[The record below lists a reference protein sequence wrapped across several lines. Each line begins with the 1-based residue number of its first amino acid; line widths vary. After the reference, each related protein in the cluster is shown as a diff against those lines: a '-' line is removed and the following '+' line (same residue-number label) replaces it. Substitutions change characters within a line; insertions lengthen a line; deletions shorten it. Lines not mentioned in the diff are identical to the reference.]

1 MSGGEQE
8 SKAATLTVSIDPPA
22 LTSATAAIRDRSEYS
37 FKGSGESNI
46 LFRVQGSILESRDR
60 TTQANLREESRLG
73 ERVTGDFLVVYLMLR
88 DDNII

>member
-8 SKAATLTVSIDPPA
+8 SKGATLTVSIDPPA

-46 LFRVQGSILESRDR
+46 LFRVQGSILSWDR
-60 TTQANLREESRLG
+60 TTQANLL
-73 ERVTGDFLVVYLMLR
+73 ERADLKERITVTFLVVDSMVR
-88 DDNII
+88 VTI